1 VTTWLYRI
9 AGSILIVALLV
20 GGSYWKGYKH
30 GEASMRTK
38 YEALVAQYTAA
49 SAKAEQQAKD
59 EQAQADAA
67 ALAEQVAMTTRA
79 QAAAKLAHETASQAQ
94 ASADKARHAL
104 EVSHDPDVVRW
115 RNAAL
120 PRGVRDIAAGSAGQA
135 GDRDPNAIRRD
146 P

>member
-30 GEASMRTK
+30 GEASMHTK
-38 YEALVAQYTAA
+38 YEALVAQYNAA
-49 SAKAEQQAKD
+49 SAKAEQQAEE

-67 ALAEQVAMTTRA
+67 ELAEQVAMTARA
-79 QAAAKLAHETASQAQ
+79 QAAANLAKTSADTAQ
-94 ASADKARHAL
+94 AAADKARHAL
-104 EVSHDPDVVRW
+104 EASHDPDVVRW

-120 PRGVRDIAAGSAGQA
+120 PVGVRDIAAGGSGQA
-135 GDRDPNAIRRD
+135 GDRDPNAIRRN